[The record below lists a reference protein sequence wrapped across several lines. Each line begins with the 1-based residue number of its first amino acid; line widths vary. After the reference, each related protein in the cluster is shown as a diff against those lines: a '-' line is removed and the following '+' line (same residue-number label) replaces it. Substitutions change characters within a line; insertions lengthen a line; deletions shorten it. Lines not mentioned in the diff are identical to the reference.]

1 MDFKKKIK
9 IISILFSSIIF
20 SQDIKISDVQ
30 NNIQF
35 GPMVGDQTI
44 TFGVKNILE
53 ELIQDE
59 GYDLNPNSNDSLLV
73 EIAYYGK
80 TRKEKNIAIYTKKEN
95 IVEIVA
101 FAKINEKGKIIKA
114 TGVGKDMK
122 SSLVILNNQGE
133 LKRSSINTALRKM
146 CEQIIKKLKL

>member
-1 MDFKKKIK
+1 MGLRIK

-114 TGVGKDMK
+114 TGIGKDMK
-122 SSLVILNNQGE
+122 SSLVILNNEGE

>member
-1 MDFKKKIK
+1 MGLRIK

-53 ELIQDE
+53 ELVQDE

-80 TRKEKNIAIYTKKEN
+80 TRKQKNIAIYTKKEN

-122 SSLVILNNQGE
+122 SSLVILNNEGE

>member
-1 MDFKKKIK
+1 MGLRIK

-114 TGVGKDMK
+114 TGVGKDIK
-122 SSLVILNNQGE
+122 SSLVILNNEGE

>member
-1 MDFKKKIK
+1 MGLRIK

-53 ELIQDE
+53 ELVQDE

-122 SSLVILNNQGE
+122 SSLVVLNNEGE

>member
-1 MDFKKKIK
+1 MGLRIK

-53 ELIQDE
+53 ELVQDE
-59 GYDLNPNSNDSLLV
+59 GYDLNPKSNDSLLV

-114 TGVGKDMK
+114 TGIGKDMK
-122 SSLVILNNQGE
+122 SSLVILNNEGE

>member
-1 MDFKKKIK
+1 MDLRIK

-122 SSLVILNNQGE
+122 SSLVILNNEGE

>member
-1 MDFKKKIK
+1 MGLKRK
-9 IISILFSSIIF
+9 IISILFCTTVL

-35 GPMVGDQTI
+35 GPMVGEKSI

-53 ELIQDE
+53 ELVQDQ
-59 GYDLNPNSNDSLLV
+59 GYDLNPNSKDSLLV
-73 EIAYYGK
+73 EIAYYGR
-80 TRKEKNIAIYTKKEN
+80 TRKQKNIAIYTKKEN
-95 IVEIVA
+95 IVEIIA

-114 TGVGKDMK
+114 TGIGKDLR
-122 SSLVILNNQGE
+122 SSMVILNNEGKLE
-133 LKRSSINTALRKM
+133 RSTINTALRKM

>member
-1 MDFKKKIK
+1 MGLRIK

-53 ELIQDE
+53 ELAWI
-59 GYDLNPNSNDSLLV
+59 V
-73 EIAYYGK
+73 TGK
-80 TRKEKNIAIYTKKEN
+80 HN
-95 IVEIVA
+95 
-101 FAKINEKGKIIKA
+101 
-114 TGVGKDMK
+114 
-122 SSLVILNNQGE
+122 
-133 LKRSSINTALRKM
+133 
-146 CEQIIKKLKL
+146 

>member
-1 MDFKKKIK
+1 MGLRIK

-53 ELIQDE
+53 ELVQDE

-122 SSLVILNNQGE
+122 SSLVILNNEGE

>member
-1 MDFKKKIK
+1 MGLRIK

-53 ELIQDE
+53 ELVQDQ

-122 SSLVILNNQGE
+122 SSLVILNNEGE

>member
-1 MDFKKKIK
+1 MGLRIK

-53 ELIQDE
+53 ELVQDE

-122 SSLVILNNQGE
+122 SSLVILNNEGE
-133 LKRSSINTALRKM
+133 LKRSSINTALRNM